1 MHQKITFSDFTKAF
15 HDMGYENNFSHSG
28 LRVLFNYLEEYE
40 DSAGESIELD
50 VIALCCDYC
59 ESTWE
64 EIAEDY
70 DIDVEGLDETDT
82 QSEVMNY
89 LEMNTVIA
97 GEVPG
102 GCVYLAF

>member
-1 MHQKITFSDFTKAF
+1 MKTTVNFSDFVDAF
-15 HDMGYENNFSHSG
+15 IAYGREGNFSNEG
-28 LRVLFNYLEEYE
+28 ERVLFDYLEQLEE
-40 DSAGESIELD
+40 DTGEEMDLD
-50 VIALCCDYC
+50 VIALCCDYY
-59 ESTWE
+59 EATWE

-70 DIDVEGLDETDT
+70 GIDVEGLDETDT

-89 LEMNTVIA
+89 LEMNTVIV